1 MASAAF
7 SALTRSTL
15 YTLSLLLVK
24 PTAFNTVLW
33 RVLLGQQGNIRC
45 SLPWLGQR
53 IAGTAVPPPVKFCE
67 SSTPQ

>member
-1 MASAAF
+1 M
-7 SALTRSTL
+7 L
-15 YTLSLLLVK
+15 YTLPLLLVK

-45 SLPWLGQR
+45 SLSWLGQR